1 MSYSRAWCM
10 AIRPKTLPVA
20 VAPVITGTAAAA
32 ADHVH
37 AFLPA
42 AAALIGALLL
52 QIGVNLANDYF
63 DFKHGIDSA
72 ERIGP
77 VRVTQ
82 SGLIASGSV
91 LKGILVIFSLA
102 ALVGIYLVHIGGI
115 PILAVGILS
124 IGSALAYSGGPYPLA
139 SHGLGDLFAFIFF
152 GPMAVCGTYY
162 VQALSLPLTVIYMSV
177 PAGLLIAAILV
188 VNNLRD
194 IDTDKQAG
202 KHTLAVQ
209 IGPLWTRIEYL
220 LLLSGA
226 YLLPVLIRAILG
238 SSQWIWLPLL
248 SLPMAISESYRV
260 WRYEGAKLNAA
271 LGGTVKLTLI
281 FSILFSIGILMMH

>member
-1 MSYSRAWCM
+1 M

-102 ALVGIYLVHIGGI
+102 TLVGIYLVHIGGI

>member
-1 MSYSRAWCM
+1 M